1 MNAIE
6 SHYKDAFPDTNP
18 SVSVP
23 SHWWD
28 GLSKLLQDKKD
39 HLDIPFTLNDYTNV
53 PLKDVTLGKSP
64 GSDGLTVAFYRKFWH
79 ILATHYVK
87 SIQKC
92 VDRGLLS
99 NSQNESVIRL
109 IAKKGKDQSTL
120 KGYRP
125 ISLMNV
131 DAKIYSKAIAKRL
144 KVVCDKVLGPE
155 QWLI

>member
-1 MNAIE
+1 M
-6 SHYKDAFPDTNP
+6 
-18 SVSVP
+18 
-23 SHWWD
+23 
-28 GLSKLLQDKKD
+28 
-39 HLDIPFTLNDYTNV
+39 
-53 PLKDVTLGKSP
+53 TLGKSP

-87 SIQKC
+87 SMQKC